1 MKKHSPSFKERYPSP
16 KNVHILVP
24 VMAELIQPVNTN
36 SKDSYVPRALTTTT
50 SDLTRAWNAQE
61 WLTQSYHGWS

>member
-1 MKKHSPSFKERYPSP
+1 MKKHSPGFKEHYPSP
-16 KNVHILVP
+16 RNVHILVR

-36 SKDSYVPRALTTTT
+36 SKDSYVPRAPTTTT

-61 WLTQSYHGWS
+61 WLTQSYHA